1 MADLPATPRRIDDDP
16 VPPGALRPSRLLGW
30 ARVLGIIGW
39 SFWLIALNPRVALS
53 GRGMPPAVTMKWHR
67 GARWLAG
74 VKVQVSGAPV
84 LDRPALMLSNH
95 VSYLDIV
102 VLGSVLPC
110 SFVAKAEVESWPI
123 FGWLAKQQR
132 TIFVQRDPRRAK
144 GQLED
149 MKRRLQDGG
158 CLVLFPEGTSSD
170 GSRVLPFKSSL
181 LQASEIEM
189 PDTGQVEV
197 QTISIAYSRLD
208 GMPMGRALR
217 PFFAWYGDMELAPHL
232 INLLGIGAVTVDLT
246 FHEPHRLDH
255 AGDRKRLAKLSQS
268 TCAGGVEAALKGDP
282 RVLPALSPPGSSPG
296 SSPGSPPNSPPSS
309 PPSSLVEPT

>member
-1 MADLPATPRRIDDDP
+1 MADLPTTRRRVEDDP
-16 VPPGALRPSRLLGW
+16 APRGALRPSRLLGW
-30 ARVLGIIGW
+30 ARALGIVGW
-39 SFWLIALNPRVALS
+39 SLWLVALNPRRALS
-53 GRGMPPAVTMKWHR
+53 GRGMPPSVTMKWHR
-67 GARWLAG
+67 GVRWLAG
-74 VKVQVSGAPV
+74 IKVEVTGAPV

-102 VLGSVLPC
+102 VLGSILPC
-110 SFVAKAEVESWPI
+110 SFVAKAEVESWPA

-132 TIFVQRDPRRAK
+132 TVFVQRDPRRAK

-181 LQASEIEM
+181 LQAAEIEL

-217 PFFAWYGDMELAPHL
+217 PLFAWYGDMDLAPHL
-232 INLLGIGAVTVDLT
+232 IDLLGIGTITVDLT
-246 FHEPHRLDH
+246 FHDPRRLAQ
-255 AGDRKRLAKLSQS
+255 AGDRKQLAKMSQS
-268 TCAGGVEAALKGDP
+268 TCAWGVEAALKGAP
-282 RVLPALSPPGSSPG
+282 ETLLAA
-296 SSPGSPPNSPPSS
+296 PPNSS
-309 PPSSLVEPT
+309 